1 MMKWWG
7 NGWWWWYLSIIVVLL
22 WLLVLISTI
31 IYYYHYWWWW
41 WWRRLK
47 AVLCWWNPW
56 GRQPGCPKKA
66 VFWFW
71 IWTPAARA
79 FYSRNSHWISL
90 NIMVSFTISVEF
102 NHSVRP
108 KNLGANGPPNG
119 MPFFEYHWISLI
131 SLIASMV
138 SQFFLLIAIKNLFL
152 LTPDTKQH
160 REVGSTS
167 PICRVSQ
174 PRGQSTAWSCSAA
187 LISMIYALGHWGGWG
202 GAGGKPTGL
211 WKPFKWRF
219 FFNPRGK
226 GWF

>member
-1 MMKWWG
+1 M
-7 NGWWWWYLSIIVVLL
+7 
-22 WLLVLISTI
+22 T
-31 IYYYHYWWWW
+31 
-41 WWRRLK
+41 
-47 AVLCWWNPW
+47 
-56 GRQPGCPKKA
+56 
-66 VFWFW
+66 
-71 IWTPAARA
+71 T
-79 FYSRNSHWISL
+79 
-90 NIMVSFTISVEF
+90 

-187 LISMIYALGHWGGWG
+187 LISMIYALGHWEDEVVLVG
-202 GAGGKPTGL
+202 
-211 WKPFKWRF
+211 
-219 FFNPRGK
+219 NPRDFGNHLSGGFFQPQGK
-226 GWF
+226 RRVLICFFICFHVFGDDDFRTSGRWFFSKVPWGCWTASPAIRGFGLFQVTGKSPCY

>member
-187 LISMIYALGHWGGWG
+187 LISMIYALGHWEDEVVLVG
-202 GAGGKPTGL
+202 
-211 WKPFKWRF
+211 
-219 FFNPRGK
+219 NPRTLETI
-226 GWF
+226 